1 MALSLLAGS
10 LTGYVAPLVP
20 ARMPMRAEAPQ
31 MIKSKA
37 IPFLEAPPLLDGS
50 MPGDRGFDPFNLSEG
65 IDIKWLREAE
75 LKHGRVCMMAWAGW
89 VAVDLGFRAPGAPDV
104 SSLQAHDA
112 AVKSGLMLFLLGL
125 VGCFEAVSY
134 PAIAD
139 MMSGETDREPGDF
152 SLDPFNWAKGDKLR
166 MRQEQELEHGRL
178 AMLAFSGV
186 VTQSA
191 LFEVGFPYQS
201 FGN

>member
-1 MALSLLAGS
+1 MALALAFQAS
-10 LTGYVAPLVP
+10 AGYVAPLVP
-20 ARMPMRAEAPQ
+20 ARALARAEAPQ

-50 MPGDRGFDPFNLSEG
+50 MPGDRGFDPFDLSSG

-75 LKHGRVCMMAWAGW
+75 LKHGRVCMIAWAGW
-89 VAVDLGFRAPGAPDV
+89 VAVDLGLIAPGAPKV
-104 SSLQAHDA
+104 SSLEAHDA
-112 AVKSGLMLFLLGL
+112 AVKSGAMLFLLGL
-125 VGCFEAVSY
+125 IGCFEAVSY
-134 PAIAD
+134 PAVAD
-139 MMSGETDREPGDF
+139 MMSGESDREPGDF
-152 SLDPFNWAKGDKLR
+152 CLDPFGWAKGDKLR

-191 LFEVGFPYQS
+191 LFNVGFPYQS
-201 FGN
+201 FGQ